1 MKKIIRWLA
10 KIFNAEITVT
20 KIVEKE
26 VIKYIQKDDV
36 IEGSITVKGN
46 LDVEGYIYVTG
57 DISCRE
63 IKK

>member
-10 KIFNAEITVT
+10 KIFNAEITET